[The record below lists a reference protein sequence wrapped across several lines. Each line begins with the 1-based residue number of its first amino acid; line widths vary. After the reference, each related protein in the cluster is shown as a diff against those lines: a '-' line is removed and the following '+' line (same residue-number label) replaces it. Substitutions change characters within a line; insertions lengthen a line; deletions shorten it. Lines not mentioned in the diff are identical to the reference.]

1 MKTTK
6 CTKVQNVYENKPKI
20 LTFNGDI
27 LMLAPCY
34 SSYDTVIHM
43 YELSEKVWM
52 VSKMHIKIE
61 MCDLYI
67 YLIHFIPQWRS

>member
-1 MKTTK
+1 MKTAE

-20 LTFNGDI
+20 LTFSGEI

-43 YELSEKVWM
+43 YEHQRKLGW
-52 VSKMHIKIE
+52 
-61 MCDLYI
+61 Y
-67 YLIHFIPQWRS
+67 